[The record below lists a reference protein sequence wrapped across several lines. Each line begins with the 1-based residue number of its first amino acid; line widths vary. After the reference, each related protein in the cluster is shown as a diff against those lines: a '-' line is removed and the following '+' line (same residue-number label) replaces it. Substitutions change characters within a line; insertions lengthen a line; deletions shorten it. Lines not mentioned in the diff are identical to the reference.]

1 MTGVSDYPGSSV
13 GLPETG
19 AGSLASWGSR
29 IGALVLDWGACMVLA
44 IGMFG
49 TRVLTGQGW
58 PAFMI
63 LAVFFVESTLL
74 TITMGGSFGQLI
86 ARIGIIRHDL
96 AFRHHFTAAD
106 DLPIARV
113 SLNQALFFVVGQMAH
128 HRTPFSDRVP
138 ARSFA

>member
-86 ARIGIIRHDL
+86 ARIGIIRLDGSPL
-96 AFRHHFTAAD
+96 
-106 DLPIARV
+106 
-113 SLNQALFFVVGQMAH
+113 SWWQALLRCGLKCLVLPAVVIGAE
-128 HRTPFSDRVP
+128 R
-138 ARSFA
+138 RSITDIILGTAVVNRR